1 MTSYDQ
7 AYKSA
12 IEKLQEG
19 NREEAYNIL
28 DTLEYG
34 GFMKMAL
41 GVVESQMFMRTQ
53 QETNRGILE
62 VMDLMNKE
70 IEALK
75 KELREVKGK

>member
-41 GVVESQMFMRTQ
+41 GV
-53 QETNRGILE
+53 GILE
-62 VMDLMNKE
+62 VMDLMDKE